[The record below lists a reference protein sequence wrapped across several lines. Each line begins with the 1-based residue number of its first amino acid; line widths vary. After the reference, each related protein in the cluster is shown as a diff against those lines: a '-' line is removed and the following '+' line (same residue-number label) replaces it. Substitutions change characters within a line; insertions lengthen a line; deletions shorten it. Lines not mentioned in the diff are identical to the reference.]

1 MNALV
6 VSALPDA
13 FLLRV
18 VLQRK
23 GFEVELSPSPEEID
37 SSRTV
42 IIIDKDIFD
51 TLQEG
56 TINNEQ
62 IVVLLSRDSIDLN
75 EIKAKNVSGYIRLP
89 FSLEFII
96 SFVQELSYKFSDEE
110 SQRSEIRFQIEINAS
125 ITSDQGNTVEAFIMD
140 LSQGGFKARLNS
152 LQDAELLAKK
162 GQLSM
167 NLSEKDKEL
176 FSNHFEL
183 RWVKEENE
191 SIYFGGE
198 WTNLTEDSSQKLLNF
213 ISVNTG
219 LYSF

>member
-1 MNALV
+1 MNAIV

-23 GFEVELSPSPEEID
+23 GFEVELSPSPEEIE
-37 SSRTV
+37 SSRSV
-42 IIIDKDIFD
+42 VIIDKDIFD
-51 TLQEG
+51 SLEEG
-56 TINNEQ
+56 TINSEQ

-75 EIKAKNVSGYIRLP
+75 EIKEKNVSGYIRLP

-96 SFVQELSYKFSDEE
+96 SFVQELSYKFNDEE
-110 SQRSEIRFQIEINAS
+110 SRRSEVRFQIEINAS
-125 ITSDQGNTVEAFIMD
+125 ITSDQGKNVEAFIMD

-152 LQDAELLAKK
+152 IQDAELLAKK

-167 NLSEKDKEL
+167 NLSEKEKEF

-183 RWVKEENE
+183 RWVKDENE

-198 WTNLTEDSSQKLLNF
+198 WTNLSEDSSQKLLNF

>member
-56 TINNEQ
+56 TINSEQ

-125 ITSDQGNTVEAFIMD
+125 ITSDQGNNVEAFIMD

>member
-51 TLQEG
+51 TLQER

>member
-51 TLQEG
+51 TLEEG

-110 SQRSEIRFQIEINAS
+110 SQRSEIRFQIEIKAS

-176 FSNHFEL
+176 FSNNFEL

>member
-51 TLQEG
+51 TLDEG

>member
-56 TINNEQ
+56 TINSEQ

-125 ITSDQGNTVEAFIMD
+125 ITSDQGNNVEAFIMD

-167 NLSEKDKEL
+167 NLSEKDQEL

>member
-37 SSRTV
+37 SLRTV

-51 TLQEG
+51 TLESG
-56 TINNEQ
+56 TINSEQ

-96 SFVQELSYKFSDEE
+96 SFVQELSYKFNDEE
-110 SQRSEIRFQIEINAS
+110 SQRSEIRFQIEISAS
-125 ITSDQGNTVEAFIMD
+125 ITSDQGNNVEAFIMD

-167 NLSEKDKEL
+167 NLSEKDQEL

-198 WTNLTEDSSQKLLNF
+198 WANLTEDSSQKLLNF

>member
-51 TLQEG
+51 TLEEG

-198 WTNLTEDSSQKLLNF
+198 WTNLTEENSQKLLNF

>member
-51 TLQEG
+51 TLEEG

>member
-56 TINNEQ
+56 TINSEQ